1 MQISRLPQGGM
12 PLCSLVNKDQKPST
26 PPPQNDGFH
35 PGPDA
40 DPLTRCVMRG
50 FEIGGWVGMAG
61 GVATGVAIG
70 LRQANPVV
78 GAVVGGVLGAMCGPT
93 IGASI
98 GALGG
103 AAVGAFQ

>member
-1 MQISRLPQGGM
+1 MQITRLPQSNANL
-12 PLCSLVNKDQKPST
+12 PLRTLAPKDQSPT
-26 PPPQNDGFH
+26 PPQDGFH

-40 DPLTRCVMRG
+40 DPLTRSVMKG

-61 GVATGVAIG
+61 GVAAGVSIG

-78 GAVVGGVLGAMCGPT
+78 GAVVGGLLGAMCGPT
-93 IGASI
+93 IGASF

-103 AAVGAFQ
+103 AAVGAFL

>member
-1 MQISRLPQGGM
+1 MQISRLPQGNL
-12 PLCSLVNKDQKPST
+12 PLRTLGNKDQKPST
-26 PPPQNDGFH
+26 PPQQDGFH

-40 DPLTRCVMRG
+40 DPLTRCVMKG
-50 FEIGGWVGMAG
+50 FEVGGWAGLAG
-61 GVATGVAIG
+61 GVAAGVAIG
-70 LRQANPVV
+70 VRQANPIV

-93 IGASI
+93 IGASL